1 MAQNRGPWLSTATA
15 LFFSWALLSFC
26 VRMWMNLGRH
36 QQWRL
41 AETTASAA
49 FVVAVLHVATNF
61 WAIQHGYGCPL
72 LDLPET
78 SLEVVEKAL
87 FASQISYILTVGLT
101 RVSTAFFI
109 KHLTRHAR
117 HTRIPDGFIAVS
129 GLWMVTGTLLV
140 ALRGDLRRPWATLDG
155 AESLFHRWMAVEATG
170 LAIEIGLFAL
180 SIALVWG
187 LQMKASKRILV
198 LGIFGCRLLLI
209 PIVAIR
215 LYYLGPEENHNP
227 TFTSI
232 IPHVLT
238 EGVLNGAL
246 MATSIPALKP
256 FLQPLHT
263 GASPAAAGAG
273 GHYHSSGRR
282 SQAAATYMLSSVAG
296 KKELA
301 QTTVSAT
308 PRTDLENI
316 QHRPEV
322 CFNDDERSSGNMS
335 KNDGQQD
342 DAESVESNSS
352 RQMMI
357 IRATKAWSVRYED
370 K

>member
-1 MAQNRGPWLSTATA
+1 
-15 LFFSWALLSFC
+15 
-26 VRMWMNLGRH
+26 
-36 QQWRL
+36 
-41 AETTASAA
+41 
-49 FVVAVLHVATNF
+49 
-61 WAIQHGYGCPL
+61 
-72 LDLPET
+72 
-78 SLEVVEKAL
+78 
-87 FASQISYILTVGLT
+87 
-101 RVSTAFFI
+101 
-109 KHLTRHAR
+109 
-117 HTRIPDGFIAVS
+117 
-129 GLWMVTGTLLV
+129 
-140 ALRGDLRRPWATLDG
+140 
-155 AESLFHRWMAVEATG
+155 MAVEATG

-198 LGIFGCRLLLI
+198 LGIFGCRLLYEPFYFSHLFRHTHVLLRLI